1 MITDPIADMLSR
13 IRNAQAVKKS
23 EVSLPFS
30 RLKFELAK
38 ILKHENYLE
47 SVEKQ
52 EEAKFPQLK
61 IVLKYDG
68 NNQPVITNIKRV
80 SKPGKRIY
88 VSKNNIPIVL
98 NNLGILIISTSSGL
112 MTNKEAKR
120 KGVGGEILCEIW

>member
-88 VSKNNIPIVL
+88 VSKNKIPIVL